1 MTNIKIFSN
10 RMGTVADNLARIRA
24 SLPDGVT
31 LVAVSKFHPAEALQ
45 EAYDAGQRVFG
56 ESRPQEMAA
65 KYRELPKDI
74 EWHMIGHLQT
84 NKVKY
89 LAPFVS
95 LIHSVDS
102 MKLAETIDKEAAKA
116 GRMIDVLLQLHI
128 AQEETKFGWDAAEL
142 EHFLQNGELSAL
154 KHIRIR
160 GLMGMASLTDDTAQV
175 SGEFRTLHNVFITF
189 REKYLPH
196 MDVLSMGMSGDYP
209 LAIAEGATMVRIGSS
224 IFGARQY

>member
-1 MTNIKIFSN
+1 MTNIKFFSN

-24 SLPDGVT
+24 SLPEGVT
-31 LVAVSKFHPAEALQ
+31 LVAVSKFHPAEALLA
-45 EAYDAGQRVFG
+45 AYDAGQRVFG

-89 LAPFVS
+89 LVPFVS

-102 MKLAETIDKEAAKA
+102 LRLAETIDKEAAKA
-116 GRMIDVLLQLHI
+116 GRVIDVLLQLHV
-128 AQEETKFGWDAAEL
+128 AQEETKFGWDVAEL

-154 KHIRIR
+154 QHIRIR
-160 GLMGMASLTDDTAQV
+160 GLMGMASLTDDAAQV
-175 SGEFRTLHNVFITF
+175 SGEFRTLHDVFITF
-189 REKYLPH
+189 REKYLPQ
-196 MDVLSMGMSGDYP
+196 MNVLSMGMSGDYP

>member
-1 MTNIKIFSN
+1 
-10 RMGTVADNLARIRA
+10 MGTVADNLARIRA
-24 SLPDGVT
+24 SLPEGVT
-31 LVAVSKFHPAEALQ
+31 LVAVSKFHPAEALLA
-45 EAYDAGQRVFG
+45 AYDAGQRVFG

-89 LAPFVS
+89 LVPFVS

-102 MKLAETIDKEAAKA
+102 LRLAETIDKEAAKA
-116 GRMIDVLLQLHI
+116 GRVIDVLLQLHV

-154 KHIRIR
+154 QHIRIR
-160 GLMGMASLTDDTAQV
+160 GLMGMASLTDDAAQV
-175 SGEFRTLHNVFITF
+175 SGEFRTLHDVFRTF
-189 REKYLPH
+189 REKYLPQ
-196 MDVLSMGMSGDYP
+196 MNVLSMGMSGDYP

>member
-1 MTNIKIFSN
+1 
-10 RMGTVADNLARIRA
+10 MGSVADNLARIRA
-24 SLPDGVT
+24 SLPEGVT

-45 EAYDAGQRVFG
+45 EAYDAGHRIFG

-89 LAPFVS
+89 LVPFVS

-102 MKLAETIDKEAAKA
+102 LKLAETIDKEAARA
-116 GRMIDVLLQLHI
+116 GRVIDVLLQLHI
-128 AQEETKFGWDAAEL
+128 AQEETKFGWNAAEL

-160 GLMGMASLTDDTAQV
+160 GLMGMASLTDDTVQV

>member
-24 SLPDGVT
+24 SLPEGVT
-31 LVAVSKFHPAEALQ
+31 LVAVSKFHPAEALLA
-45 EAYDAGQRVFG
+45 AYDAGQRVFG

-89 LAPFVS
+89 LVPFVS

-102 MKLAETIDKEAAKA
+102 LRLAETIDKEAAKA
-116 GRMIDVLLQLHI
+116 GRVIDVLLQLHV

-154 KHIRIR
+154 QHIRIR
-160 GLMGMASLTDDTAQV
+160 GLMGMASLTDDAAQV
-175 SGEFRTLHNVFITF
+175 SGEFRTLHDVFRTF
-189 REKYLPH
+189 REKYLPQ
-196 MDVLSMGMSGDYP
+196 MNVLSMGMSGDYP

>member
-1 MTNIKIFSN
+1 
-10 RMGTVADNLARIRA
+10 MGSVADNLARIRA
-24 SLPDGVT
+24 SLPEGVT

-45 EAYDAGQRVFG
+45 EAYDAGHRIFG

-102 MKLAETIDKEAAKA
+102 LKLAETIDKEAARA
-116 GRMIDVLLQLHI
+116 GRVIDVLLQLHI
-128 AQEETKFGWDAAEL
+128 AQEETKFGWNAAEL

-160 GLMGMASLTDDTAQV
+160 GLMGMASLTDDTVQV

>member
-24 SLPDGVT
+24 SLPEGVT
-31 LVAVSKFHPAEALQ
+31 LVAVSKFHPAEALLA
-45 EAYDAGQRVFG
+45 AYDAGQRVFG

-89 LAPFVS
+89 LVPFVS

-102 MKLAETIDKEAAKA
+102 LRLAETIDKEAAKA
-116 GRMIDVLLQLHI
+116 GRVIDVLLQLHV

-154 KHIRIR
+154 QHIRIR
-160 GLMGMASLTDDTAQV
+160 GLMGMASLTNDAAQV
-175 SGEFRTLHNVFITF
+175 SGEFRTLHDVFITF
-189 REKYLPH
+189 REKYLPQ
-196 MDVLSMGMSGDYP
+196 MNVLSMGMSGDYP